1 MHINEPLRTAKQ
13 LYRSNGGDFPGD
25 LDWLLRHG
33 VVISTPQT
41 FLMGYFFRKADPKH
55 PVPLVGSDG
64 VFVVLCAGE
73 PKPAIGQLVDLVSL
87 VGYER
92 AFRGDDRVRI
102 LDIKKYYSKL

>member
-1 MHINEPLRTAKQ
+1 MQFNEPLKTAQQ
-13 LYRSNGGDFPGD
+13 LYRGNGGDFSGD
-25 LDWLLRHG
+25 
-33 VVISTPQT
+33 PKT
-41 FLMGYFFRKADPKH
+41 FLMGYFFREDDPKH
-55 PVPLVGSDG
+55 PTPLEGADG

-73 PKPAIGQLVDLVSL
+73 PKPALCQLVDLVSL